1 MARECPGT
9 GRGVQRRDDEKSLQI
24 LRNVRTAMNS
34 DARRLLIVGSVVPDD
49 DREHL
54 SKLLDPG
61 MLVGANGGERTESE
75 YAELLRQAGFRFMRT
90 VATVGPASI
99 VEAVPA

>member
-1 MARECPGT
+1 M
-9 GRGVQRRDDEKSLQI
+9 QI

-49 DREHL
+49 DREPL

-61 MLVGANGGERTESE
+61 MLVGANGERTESE